1 MVEEKTKIAE
11 NVIIDPSARIA
22 ENVEIGPWTVIGA
35 NVEVGAGSKIGSHVV
50 IKGPTKIGQNNHIY
64 HFCSIGEDPQY
75 IGHQGHET
83 RLDIGD
89 NNIIREFITINR
101 GTDDHG
107 GVTTIGNNNFFMA
120 YVHIAHDCQVGNHTI
135 FANNAGIAGMV
146 HVHDYAFLGAFAG
159 VHQRC
164 FVGAH
169 SFLGRAAKAVK
180 DIPPFIVATGNPCS
194 PSAINKVG
202 LQSRNFSNE
211 TIRNLRKAYSILYR
225 QGLKLAEAREQLVVL
240 SAECKEVQL
249 FVDAIDKST
258 RGIIR

>member
-1 MVEEKTKIAE
+1 MIEEKVRIAE
-11 NVIIDPSARIA
+11 NVIIDPSASIA
-22 ENVEIGPWTVIGA
+22 ADVEIGPWTVIGA
-35 NVEVGAGSKIGSHVV
+35 NVEIGAGSKIGSHVV
-50 IKGPTKIGQNNHIY
+50 IKGPTKIGRNNHIY
-64 HFCSIGEDPQY
+64 HFCSIGEDPQF
-75 IGHQGHET
+75 IGFEGHET

-101 GTDDHG
+101 GKDHG
-107 GVTTIGNNNFFMA
+107 GVTRIGNHNFLMA

-135 FANNAGIAGMV
+135 FANNAGIAGEV

-169 SFLGRAAKAVK
+169 SFLGRAAKPVK
-180 DIPPFIVATGNPCS
+180 DVPPFIVATGNPCT
-194 PSAINKVG
+194 PAAINTVG
-202 LQSRNFSNE
+202 LRRRNFSNE

-225 QGLKLAEAREQLVVL
+225 QGLKLAEAREQLVAL
-240 SAECKEVQL
+240 SVECKEVQL
-249 FVDAIDKST
+249 LVDAIDNST